1 MSVSARARR
10 VAIVL
15 GVVLAVVTA
24 PVWAQ
29 ALSGLVPVTGSVP
42 METNSGLTVT
52 VGGASDLAGSDFL
65 NDDTLRIETDQG
77 NLTAEAIAS
86 AEATVQAGDI
96 TGPYTN
102 VTAIDAASAQ
112 ILLAP
117 DDKAN
122 LTVSGGITD
131 AAWRD
136 YGTDTGQ
143 TAAVISGSGSS
154 TITAYGLPSDTRV
167 WAIDAQTGQLVA
179 QDVTD
184 ANGEG
189 IFSFNAS
196 TGSHAVA
203 LPNGEL
209 KQSWSDTDR
218 HLRFVTTDVDTTL
231 PASAVAG
238 DGLNVTVTGTN
249 ALATDGLFPYA
260 NTVDVRT
267 GFGSVEFTASGTAAA
282 TVADTD
288 LEGPFTNLTDVDAS
302 STTITADPGDKA
314 QLSINGDADAV
325 AWSDYAPD
333 DGQADAVISGPDGT
347 SSEVTFYGLE
357 AGQTYTAWSP
367 DSGTPIDVAQA
378 NDYGQVT
385 FTVDH
390 SSETLYLQEGDQ
402 SRAPGQDNP
411 SPTGD
416 LDTEPSELSVEVTD
430 EDFPDDEVAV
440 TIDLDG
446 TQIHTETVTGPST
459 VTTTIPSEG
468 LTGGE
473 HTWTVNTTDRFGN
486 TRIEQYIYR
495 TPAELEIRNET
506 NPSELIT
513 DPINAT
519 VRFYGPEQVYERQ
532 TDTGT
537 LNLTGLPIT
546 QPLVVEVEASADYTG
561 RTVYF
566 NEGDIYEQQ
575 TVYLL
580 NNSLETVAARFTLN
594 DPTGTYDENS
604 VLYISRPIN
613 DSGTITWQTIHADQF
628 GVEGVTADLQSDQ
641 RYRLRITDADGGT
654 SQDLGPY
661 RTDVSETVEITPAS
675 PGVSFD
681 TKTDGIEFGAE
692 LDNTTLTWSYAD
704 LEGETDELT
713 VWIHE
718 RGNPDNQLV
727 ANETYLNVQNASG
740 QTFLTVNES
749 EKEWAV
755 NFVVDDNGGENT
767 YQTVV
772 TKRPGL
778 VPDGLADS
786 YRKIIAIGSL
796 LLFAGALSVLN
807 VGVGAIVFGVAAG
820 LLWFTG
826 WLGGVT
832 SGVAIVAYMLV
843 AVLVYIMK
851 GGRL

>member
-10 VAIVL
+10 AAIVL

-29 ALSGLVPVTGSVP
+29 TLSGLVPTTGSVP

-52 VGGASDLAGSDFL
+52 VGGASDLSGSDFV
-65 NDDTLRIETDQG
+65 NDDTLRVETDQG

-86 AEATVQAGDI
+86 ADATVQAGDI
-96 TGPYTN
+96 EGTYTN

-117 DDKAN
+117 EDKAN
-122 LTVSGGITD
+122 LTVSGGVTD

-143 TAAVISGSGSS
+143 TAIVVTGSGSS
-154 TITAYGLPSDTRV
+154 TITAYGLPADARV

-184 ANGEG
+184 PNGDG

-196 TGSHAVA
+196 TGTHAVA
-203 LPNGEL
+203 VPNGEL
-209 KQSWSDTDR
+209 KQTWTDTDR
-218 HLRFVTTDVDTTL
+218 HLRFVTGAPGVQLD
-231 PASAVAG
+231 ASAVAN
-238 DGLNVTVTGTN
+238 DGMNVTVTGSGQ
-249 ALATDGLFPYA
+249 LETDVLFPFS
-260 NTVDVRT
+260 NTVNATVGTDY
-267 GFGSVEFTASGTAAA
+267 VEFTASGTAAA

-288 LEGPFTNLTDVDAS
+288 LEGDFTNLTAVDAS
-302 STTITADPGDKA
+302 STTITADPSDKP
-314 QLSINGDADAV
+314 QLSIDGAADAV
-325 AWSDYAPD
+325 AWSDYAAD
-333 DGQADAVISGPDGT
+333 DGAADAVISGPDGT
-347 SSEVTFYGLE
+347 SSDVTFYDLE
-357 AGQTYTAWSP
+357 AGQVYTAWSP
-367 DSGTPIDVAQA
+367 DSGTPIAVSEA
-378 NDYGQVT
+378 NQFGQVT
-385 FTVDH
+385 FTVGH
-390 SSETLYLQEGDQ
+390 STETLFLQEGDQ
-402 SRAPGQDNP
+402 SRAPSQDNP

-416 LDTEPSELSVEVTD
+416 LDTEPSEISVEVDD
-430 EDFPDDEVAV
+430 EDFPDDEVDV

-446 TQIHTETVTGPST
+446 SQIHTETVTGPST
-459 VTTTIPSEG
+459 VTTPIPASG

-486 TRIEQYIYR
+486 TRIEQYTYR
-495 TPAELEIRNET
+495 TPAQLEIRNET
-506 NPSELIT
+506 NTTQLIT
-513 DPINAT
+513 DPINST
-519 VRFYGPEQVYERQ
+519 VRFYGETQIYER
-532 TDTGT
+532 TTSDGT
-537 LNLTGLPIT
+537 LNLTGLPIN
-546 QPLVVEVEASADYTG
+546 QPLVVEVEASANYTS

-566 NEGDIYEQQ
+566 NTGDIYEQQ

-580 NNSLETVAARFTLN
+580 PQNVSSVAARFTLN

-613 DSGTITWQTIHADQF
+613 STGTTTWQTIHADQF
-628 GVEGVTADLQSDQ
+628 GVEGVTATLEENQ
-641 RYRLRITDADGGT
+641 RYRLRITDASGGL

-661 RTDVSETVEITPAS
+661 RTDVSETVEITPSS
-675 PGVSFD
+675 PGVEFD
-681 TKTDGIEFGAE
+681 VAEDGIRFGAE
-692 LDNTTLTWSYAD
+692 LDNTTLTWSYED
-704 LEGETDELT
+704 LEGTTDELT

-718 RGNPDNQLV
+718 RGDPTNRLV

-755 NFVVDDNGGENT
+755 NFIVDRDGTEDT

-778 VPDGLADS
+778 IPDGLADS
-786 YRKIIAIGSL
+786 YRKIIAIGAL

-820 LLWFTG
+820 LFWFTG

-843 AVLVYIMK
+843 AVLVYITK